1 MNCKRGLHLIMTK
14 SSRRMDKIAGR
25 PKWISTKKK
34 CMECGGSTIQLSA
47 NKYICVSCGLEQQAK
62 Y

>member
-1 MNCKRGLHLIMTK
+1 MTK

-25 PKWISTKKK
+25 PKWISTKRK
-34 CMECGGSTIQLSA
+34 CKECGGSLIQLRA
-47 NKYICVSCGLEQQAK
+47 NEFVCVSCGLEQQAK

>member
-1 MNCKRGLHLIMTK
+1 MNWKKGLCIIMTK

-25 PKWISTKKK
+25 SKWSSSKMK
-34 CMECGGSTIQLSA
+34 CKECGGSMVQLRV
-47 NKYICVSCGLEQQAK
+47 NEYVCVSCGLEQQAK

>member
-1 MNCKRGLHLIMTK
+1 MNWKRDLHLVMAR

-25 PKWISTKKK
+25 PKWSSTKKK
-34 CMECGGSTIQLSA
+34 CSECGGNMIQLRA
-47 NKYICVSCGLEQQAK
+47 NEYVCVSCGLEQQAK